1 MAKVIEST
9 YSKKRVRR
17 KGVHAKTRTSNI
29 KTSKNYKKK
38 YRSQGR

>member
-1 MAKVIEST
+1 MKQQAQTIE
-9 YSKKRVRR
+9 KKRVRR

-29 KTSKNYKKK
+29 KTSKNYKKA